1 MRCNKIRLISFL
13 GFLVI
18 LLVSFNVFLL
28 SKLNSVSGEGYL
40 IRFKVSQLG
49 WSLMVFF
56 LERKSRSDDEKFG
69 SLRDMYVRP
78 FLLVPFWTQLLN
90 SGSNFLKQYHW
101 SYSGEDYR
109 TATYVLCAQHVD
121 ERYTNGIIKDYLL
134 RTTTTTTTS
143 LKNPVSCLSTDSFKL
158 TCWLTVGQKTADGW
172 WYVTKLMVTILSHYC
187 WAWNYAYYRRQCD

>member
-56 LERKSRSDDEKFG
+56 LERKSRPDDEKFG

-134 RTTTTTTTS
+134 RTTTTT
-143 LKNPVSCLSTDSFKL
+143 
-158 TCWLTVGQKTADGW
+158 KTP
-172 WYVTKLMVTILSHYC
+172 
-187 WAWNYAYYRRQCD
+187 

>member
-49 WSLMVFF
+49 WSLMVFL
-56 LERKSRSDDEKFG
+56 LERKSRPDDEKFG

-78 FLLVPFWTQLLN
+78 FLLVLLN
-90 SGSNFLKQYHW
+90 PTFKQWEQFFEAVSLKLLRGRLPY
-101 SYSGEDYR
+101 SYIHVMR
-109 TATYVLCAQHVD
+109 TARGWKIHKWHNKRLPT
-121 ERYTNGIIKDYLL
+121 TNYYDYDNFF
-134 RTTTTTTTS
+134 
-143 LKNPVSCLSTDSFKL
+143 KKSC
-158 TCWLTVGQKTADGW
+158 
-172 WYVTKLMVTILSHYC
+172 
-187 WAWNYAYYRRQCD
+187 

>member
-56 LERKSRSDDEKFG
+56 LERKSRPDDEKFG

-90 SGSNFLKQYHW
+90 SGSNFFEAVSLKLLRGRLPY
-101 SYSGEDYR
+101 SYIRVMR
-109 TATYVLCAQHVD
+109 TARGWKIHKWHNKRLPT
-121 ERYTNGIIKDYLL
+121 TNYYDYDNFF
-134 RTTTTTTTS
+134 
-143 LKNPVSCLSTDSFKL
+143 KKSC
-158 TCWLTVGQKTADGW
+158 
-172 WYVTKLMVTILSHYC
+172 
-187 WAWNYAYYRRQCD
+187 